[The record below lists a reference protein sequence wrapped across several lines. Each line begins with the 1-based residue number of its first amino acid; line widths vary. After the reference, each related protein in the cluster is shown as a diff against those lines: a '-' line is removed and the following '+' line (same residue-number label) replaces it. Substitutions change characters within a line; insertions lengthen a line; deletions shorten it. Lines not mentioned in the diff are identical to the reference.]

1 MSPSFHCSTIR
12 PAGPGV
18 SLSML
23 SANDEQLLR
32 RAVSLAEK
40 GLYTT
45 RPNPRVGCVIARQGR
60 VIGEGWHSHA
70 GEGHAEINAL
80 ANASDSTEGAHV
92 YVSLE
97 PCSHHGKT
105 PPCVDAL
112 IQAKVE
118 RVVIAMADPNPKVFG
133 EGIRALQAAGIAVDV
148 AESDFGAVDLNRGF
162 VMRMTQDR
170 PQIRLKIASTLDGRT
185 AAQDGSSRWITGREA
200 RADVHRLRAR
210 SCAVITGVGTVL
222 DDDPRLTARVEEP
235 IEQPMR
241 VIVQGQRRVPSG
253 ARLFAEE
260 GRIVLI
266 APDAHPKPKVAA
278 NRTNTV
284 SLPSVSGRVDLHEL
298 VAFLAGEECNEVLVE
313 AGPTLSGA
321 FLKAGLVDEL
331 WVYQSASM
339 LGHQGRAMLELD
351 NIPTI
356 NDQISL
362 SLTDVMRIGEDLR
375 LIYVPRAV
383 VH

>member
-1 MSPSFHCSTIR
+1 
-12 PAGPGV
+12 
-18 SLSML
+18 
-23 SANDEQLLR
+23 
-32 RAVSLAEK
+32 
-40 GLYTT
+40 
-45 RPNPRVGCVIARQGR
+45 
-60 VIGEGWHSHA
+60 
-70 GEGHAEINAL
+70 
-80 ANASDSTEGAHV
+80 
-92 YVSLE
+92 
-97 PCSHHGKT
+97 
-105 PPCVDAL
+105 
-112 IQAKVE
+112 
-118 RVVIAMADPNPKVFG
+118 
-133 EGIRALQAAGIAVDV
+133 
-148 AESDFGAVDLNRGF
+148 
-162 VMRMTQDR
+162 
-170 PQIRLKIASTLDGRT
+170 
-185 AAQDGSSRWITGREA
+185 
-200 RADVHRLRAR
+200 
-210 SCAVITGVGTVL
+210 
-222 DDDPRLTARVEEP
+222 
-235 IEQPMR
+235 MR
-241 VIVQGQRRVPSG
+241 VIVEGQRRAPSE
-253 ARLFAEE
+253 ARLFAEA

-284 SLPSVSGRVDLHEL
+284 WLPSVSGRVDLHEL

-375 LIYVPRAV
+375 LIYVPRAM